1 MKAIVLAGGSGTRLW
16 PVSRKGFPKQFMK
29 IQGGQSLLRQTI
41 DRLLVRCEPGDI
53 VVLTNEGYKFHVL
66 EELKQI
72 GSGIDKNVVLEPAGR
87 NTAPAIALGIA
98 FCREKLKCKDDEV
111 LLVTPSDHI
120 IRPVERFSEY
130 VSHAQALARQGK
142 VVTFGIAPDKPETGY
157 GYIKKGKRLAGAAGI
172 KYGGFSVERFVEK
185 PDRKTAG
192 AYLKSGEYLWNSGM
206 FAFTIRTMAG
216 EIKKCAPEISAKLR
230 LGYDAMLRDFKSLPD
245 ISIDYAVMERS
256 KNAVVLPLEITWSDI
271 GSWDS
276 LFAVLDHDKNGN
288 TRIGRVVD
296 VATKNTLL
304 FGSKRLIAAVGLEDL
319 VVVETDDAILIAK
332 KGQTQHV
339 KEIVAQLKDKEM
351 KEAVEHLTTYRPW
364 GSYTILEEGARYK
377 IKRIVV
383 KPGQR
388 LSHQLHH
395 HRSEHWII
403 VQGTAKVM
411 INREEAIL
419 HENES
424 TYVPK
429 SAPHRLE
436 NPGKIALE
444 MIEVQNGEY
453 VEEDDIVRF
462 EDIYGRA
469 GSVKNKR

>member
-16 PVSRKGFPKQFMK
+16 PVSRKGYPKQFMK

-41 DRLLVRCEPGDI
+41 DRLMSRCEPRDI

-66 EELKQI
+66 EELKQV
-72 GSGIDKNVVLEPAGR
+72 SGGIEKNVVLEPAGR
-87 NTAPAIALGIA
+87 NTAPAIGLGIA
-98 FCREKLKCKDDEV
+98 FCREKLKCRDDEV

-120 IRPVERFSEY
+120 IKPASRFAEY
-130 VSHAQALARQGK
+130 VADAEALAKQGRI
-142 VVTFGIAPDKPETGY
+142 VTFGITPDKPETGY
-157 GYIKKGKRLAGAAGI
+157 GYIRKGRRLDGPAGKRH
-172 KYGGFSVERFVEK
+172 GGFAVDRFVEK
-185 PDRKTAG
+185 PDLPTAKK
-192 AYLKSGEYLWNSGM
+192 YLQSGEYFWNSGM
-206 FAFTIRTMAG
+206 FAFTIKTMAA
-216 EIKKCAPEISAKLR
+216 ELKKHAPAIAGCLKR
-230 LGYDAMLRDFKSLPD
+230 GYEPMLRDFTSLPD

-256 KNAVVLPLEITWSDI
+256 KKTAVLPLEITWSDI

-276 LFAVLDHDKNGN
+276 LFEVLDHDGKGN
-288 TRIGRVVD
+288 TKVGRVVD

-304 FGSKRLIAAVGLEDL
+304 LGTKRLIAAVGLEDL
-319 VVVETDDAILIAK
+319 IVVETDDAVLIAK
-332 KGQTQHV
+332 KGQSQRV
-339 KEIVAQLKDKEM
+339 KEIVSHLKAEDM

-364 GSYTILEEGARYK
+364 GSYTILEEGPRYK

-411 INREEAIL
+411 INREETIL

-436 NPGKIALE
+436 NPGKISLE

-469 GSVKNKR
+469 GSACAKR